1 MTSRPASVSLPLAV
15 RLLGPTR
22 VQERDWMASL
32 SPDVLKWHGLC
43 PDGDAGDHRLI
54 SMAGNCR
61 CTLLALRMLVRV
73 EELTTTPQAPLETAL
88 QLTEEA
94 ETHSL
99 AVLSCDACR
108 QHRLPL
114 TAVTILSTRLADWLR
129 RSWRLADDDNDDDY
143 DDDNANDTN
152 DTNNSNAP
160 PARSRKFSLGGYDLD
175 ADEADVLGHELMTQR
190 LTRFSAVLGSLEAAL
205 LGCSI
210 ASSPSSL
217 SPDGGR
223 PGVPTCLDL
232 VRSQLCLLRA
242 CIRRLKARSLLNGA
256 TTGYDMHLSDRP
268 SAQALW

>member
-1 MTSRPASVSLPLAV
+1 
-15 RLLGPTR
+15 
-22 VQERDWMASL
+22 MASL

-54 SMAGNCR
+54 SMGGNCR

-129 RSWRLADDDNDDDY
+129 RSWRLADDNDD
-143 DDDNANDTN
+143 DDDNANDTTN
-152 DTNNSNAP
+152 DSNAP

-210 ASSPSSL
+210 ACSPSSL
-217 SPDGGR
+217 SPDGSR
-223 PGVPTCLDL
+223 ADASDVPTCLDL

-242 CIRRLKARSLLNGA
+242 CIRRLKARSLLNSA
-256 TTGYDMHLSDRP
+256 TIGYDMHLSDRP